1 MAVTVNFPTL
11 GILGTAGATTQTIV
25 SNIELEPSTIYVTAP
40 GDSDPYTVTLPTTD
54 INDGAVILIKRLG
67 TGTITIPA
75 TLVDGATPGTDI
87 TITNNQPIRFVYH
100 SSTIGWLIT

>member
-1 MAVTVNFPTL
+1 MAVQITFPTL
-11 GILGTAGATTQTIV
+11 GVLGTSGATTQTIA
-25 SNIELEPSTIYVTAP
+25 SNQDLEVSTIYVTAP
-40 GDSDPYTVTLPTTD
+40 GDATAYTVTLPTTD

>member
-1 MAVTVNFPTL
+1 M
-11 GILGTAGATTQTIV
+11 TA
-25 SNIELEPSTIYVTAP
+25 
-40 GDSDPYTVTLPTTD
+40 YTVTLPTTD

-75 TLVDGATPGTDI
+75 TLVDGDTPTADI
-87 TITNNQPIRFVYH
+87 TINNNQPVRFVYH